1 MDDPSPPAPPPLA
14 REPPPSTF
22 QVYGVLFGI
31 AALVLLTCVGL
42 TVGYAYFLHVKSLR

>member
-1 MDDPSPPAPPPLA
+1 VDEPNAAPAPIA
-14 REPPPSTF
+14 REAPPSTL

-42 TVGYAYFLHVKSLR
+42 TAGYAYFLHVKSFR